1 MAEGLGV
8 RKKEWNEFAALTNE
22 LSSKDIPDVVA
33 QSSIFL
39 DAYRVEATIDSTLM
53 TWFVANGLCLL
64 VILIFIQ
71 NLALSVMVMVTIV
84 LILFCL
90 GGLFFAVYRLP
101 FGPVEALGVSI
112 FIGLSA
118 NYS

>member
-1 MAEGLGV
+1 M
-8 RKKEWNEFAALTNE
+8 
-22 LSSKDIPDVVA
+22 VVA

-39 DAYRVEATIDSTLM
+39 DAYRVEATIDSTLV

-64 VILIFIQ
+64 VILVFIQ
-71 NLALSVMVMVTIV
+71 NLALSVMVMVTII

-90 GGLFFAVYRLP
+90 EGLLFAVYRIP